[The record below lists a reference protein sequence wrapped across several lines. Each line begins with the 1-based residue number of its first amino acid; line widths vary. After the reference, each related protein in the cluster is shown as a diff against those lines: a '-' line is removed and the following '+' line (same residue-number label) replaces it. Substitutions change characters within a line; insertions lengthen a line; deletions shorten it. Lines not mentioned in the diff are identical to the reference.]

1 MSLIFILCYL
11 NILSLYLY
19 MFSYL
24 HCSSQVGKRRES
36 LICCKDCVLPS
47 KLEIEECQYNEEI
60 ASAHSL
66 FTSLIMTTIHL
77 IVLGVQVNYDTCNM
91 ILSFSMR
98 NMSRMVNY
106 VDINHDIE
114 LSYGIHLRYG
124 FSKKNDP
131 FSGIF
136 VNINDQCSF

>member
-1 MSLIFILCYL
+1 
-11 NILSLYLY
+11 
-19 MFSYL
+19 
-24 HCSSQVGKRRES
+24 
-36 LICCKDCVLPS
+36 
-47 KLEIEECQYNEEI
+47 
-60 ASAHSL
+60 
-66 FTSLIMTTIHL
+66 MTTIHL
-77 IVLGVQVNYDTCNM
+77 IVLGVQVNYDTCNA

-136 VNINDQCSF
+136 VNINDQCSFWSLHFLSNLKEQYFFCSFWWLSIKHNLFNKISLFCNIFVTYFMLSFMRYLLSRFMLVYSFISHLSSL